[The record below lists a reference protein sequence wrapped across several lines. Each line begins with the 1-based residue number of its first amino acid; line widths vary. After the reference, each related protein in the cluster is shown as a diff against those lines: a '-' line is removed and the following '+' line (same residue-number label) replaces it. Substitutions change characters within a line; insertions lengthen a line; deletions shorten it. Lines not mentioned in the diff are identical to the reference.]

1 MAVKLITD
9 SGCDLSATQAEELGV
24 ILVPMTIHFEDGEFR
39 SGFDL
44 TTEEFFDKLAQ
55 AKELPT
61 TSQPTPAAFEA
72 EYEKIRAN
80 GDQAVVVCI
89 SSALSGTYQSAMI
102 AADEYG
108 DCVYVV
114 DTKNVTIGQR
124 ILLEYA
130 MELISKGHSAKK
142 IAEIL
147 ENVKARVCVLGA
159 VDTLTYL
166 IKGGRLSKAAGL
178 AGTVLGI
185 RPVLTVQDG
194 ALAVV
199 GKARGPK
206 AANTLVNQLIL
217 DAGIDFSMPYLLGYT
232 GKDPSIAENYLSSQD
247 NPWEEHKVPIASI
260 GSTIGTHTGPGLL
273 GIAFFKKA

>member
-9 SGCDLSATQAEELGV
+9 SGCDLSAQQAEALGV
-24 ILVPMTIHFEDGEFR
+24 TVVPMTVHFEDGEYR

-44 TTEEFFDKLAQ
+44 DNDAFFDKLAQ

-72 EYEKIRAN
+72 EYENIRAN

-102 AADEYG
+102 AAEEYG
-108 DCVYVV
+108 DCIYVV

-130 MELISKGHSAKK
+130 LELVRKGFTASK

-147 ENVKARVCVLGA
+147 DEEKERVCVLGA

-194 ALAVV
+194 ALAVI
-199 GKARGPK
+199 GKARGTK
-206 AANTLVNQLIL
+206 AANALVNERIH
-217 DAGIDFSMPYLLGYT
+217 DVGIDHSMPFLLGYT
-232 GKDPSIAENYLSSQD
+232 GKDASVTESYLASPE
-247 NPWEEHKVPIASI
+247 NPWAGYDMPIAAI
-260 GSTIGTHTGPGLL
+260 GSTIGTHTGPGFL
-273 GIAFFKKA
+273 GVAFFKKG